1 MKLFINKKRQAKLSQ
16 KKREQEMKA
25 KIEIKRTLSQMRN
38 HLQKLEPFKKNYIL
52 KARQATQINN
62 TQAYNLA
69 KTGLKTLIAKQR
81 FLEAMVM
88 NFELA
93 VETNEMNKI
102 IRSFISGIN
111 LISMQLH
118 QITSPGDML
127 NAQEA
132 YDKAIANNVSQFEAL
147 QVFLDTASASFESME
162 LINDNIS
169 DEEIDSLI
177 NNQAANV
184 EDILSQEIE
193 QKLQEVRNKI
203 GSV

>member
-1 MKLFINKKRQAKLSQ
+1 
-16 KKREQEMKA
+16 MKA
-25 KIEIKRTLSQMRN
+25 KIEIKRTLNQMRN
-38 HLQKLEPFKKNYIL
+38 HLNKLEPFKKNYIL
-52 KARQATQINN
+52 KARQAALINN
-62 TQAYNLA
+62 SQAYNLA

-81 FLEAMVM
+81 FLETMVM

-102 IRSFISGIN
+102 IGSFIQGIN

-118 QITSPGDML
+118 QITSPGDMM

-147 QVFLDTASASFESME
+147 QVFLETASASIESME
-162 LINDNIS
+162 LISDNIS
-169 DEEIDSLI
+169 DDEIDTLI
-177 NNQAANV
+177 QNQAADA
-184 EDILSQEIE
+184 EDRLSDEIE
-193 QKLQEVRNKI
+193 QKLQDIRNKI